1 MVVGEVRMIF
11 FCIEC
16 GEPFEVNDKEI
27 VQAMVY
33 EHLDTGDGFTCSDCQ
48 PNQKDVPTDGQ
59 G

>member
-1 MVVGEVRMIF
+1 MIF

-16 GEPFEVNDKEI
+16 VEPFEVNDKDI

-33 EHLDTGDGFTCSDCQ
+33 RHLQTGDGFTCSDCQ
-48 PNQKDVPTDGQ
+48 PNQKDIPTDGQ

>member
-1 MVVGEVRMIF
+1 MIF

-16 GEPFEVNDKEI
+16 GEPFEVDDKEV

-33 EHLDTGDGFTCSDCQ
+33 EHLDTGDDFTCSDCQ
-48 PNQKDVPTDGQ
+48 PNQEDIPTDEQ